1 MFLLL
6 KLSIFFECISF
17 LKIGWS
23 SFFCPFLF
31 ALFLHTP
38 LILSEKTKLVSVQSS
53 FFFFE
58 TRNGVAHLFLFFSFS
73 KKYSLMFSPSSFFS
87 VLWKRLFFFIEGLV
101 FTHFETSFFY
111 LHFFSPQKSVQH
123 FPFWNVSFTSL
134 IPPFGHPLSICS
146 FFLFL
151 RVFLFL
157 SPFFR
162 PTQKFLVFYY
172 LFVFSIFHFLYCFLY
187 PCKLLQNSLFLFSF
201 LSR

>member
-1 MFLLL
+1 MYL
-6 KLSIFFECISF
+6 FFEDWLI
-17 LKIGWS
+17 I
-23 SFFCPFLF
+23 
-31 ALFLHTP
+31 LFLPFFYLLFFTYSLDFKRENKTCFHT
-38 LILSEKTKLVSVQSS
+38 VS

-87 VLWKRLFFFIEGLV
+87 VLWKRLFFIEGLV

-111 LHFFSPQKSVQH
+111 LHFFSHQKSVQH

-157 SPFFR
+157 SPFFSSH
-162 PTQKFLVFYY
+162 PKIPCL
-172 LFVFSIFHFLYCFLY
+172 LLSLCFLY
-187 PCKLLQNSLFLFSF
+187 LSLSLLFFVSF
-201 LSR
+201 